1 MYELSPLRFACLPL
15 IHILGVDGSVGCVY
29 SIHISGDGQS
39 WAGPNSRIRPGMSR
53 PGSGRTV
60 GLSRKGPGDHVQ
72 SSTSSNCQCESLFSL
87 GGPGRCRCDVLT
99 QASIRGFARHR
110 ESDSLAG
117 CSCFRRFLPRC
128 ADAWTGFRTSVAG

>member
-1 MYELSPLRFACLPL
+1 MRKLALVSAFAAFLAATGL
-15 IHILGVDGSVGCVY
+15 AAAQQAVVD
-29 SIHISGDGQS
+29 D
-39 WAGPNSRIRPGMSR
+39 P
-53 PGSGRTV
+53 PGSLYQNQGICD
-60 GLSRKGPGDHVQ
+60 SYGDCDYWQPRPTHA
-72 SSTSSNCQCESLFSL
+72 SNSQCESLFTL